1 MYGAILGDIIG
12 SPYEFDSS
20 HGSTALHGLC
30 CVKTQN
36 RQIQLLL
43 IRNLSRYFG
52 KRLTQQ
58 GLTDIILLVY

>member
-30 CVKTQN
+30 CVKTQK
-36 RQIQLLL
+36 RTISAAC
-43 IRNLSRYFG
+43 LSGIY
-52 KRLTQQ
+52 L
-58 GLTDIILLVY
+58 DISANA

>member
-36 RQIQLLL
+36 RQIQLPAYQEFISIFRQTLDTAV
-43 IRNLSRYFG
+43 I
-52 KRLTQQ
+52 
-58 GLTDIILLVY
+58 D